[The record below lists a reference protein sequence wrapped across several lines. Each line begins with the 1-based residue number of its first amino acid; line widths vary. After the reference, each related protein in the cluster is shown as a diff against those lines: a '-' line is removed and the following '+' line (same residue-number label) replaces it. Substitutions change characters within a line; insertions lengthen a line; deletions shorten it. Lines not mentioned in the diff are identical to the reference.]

1 MFFKKLKFLKYVN
14 SDPLFLTP
22 YIPHIDKLAFFE
34 LKTNCIHLLSPES
47 GALHFRDQLEGK
59 ELRVKPD
66 DIKVETMKVKIDKE
80 TGKKNITSVD
90 KFVERI
96 TVTRQHEIVVFSH
109 CTMIID
115 MIHITFT
122 VSKIQF
128 F

>member
-1 MFFKKLKFLKYVN
+1 M
-14 SDPLFLTP
+14 
-22 YIPHIDKLAFFE
+22 
-34 LKTNCIHLLSPES
+34 SPES

-66 DIKVETMKVKIDKE
+66 DIKVETMKVKTDKN

-96 TVTRQHEIVVFSH
+96 TVARKNPFHLFH

-115 MIHITFT
+115 MIHITLT
-122 VSKIQF
+122 VSKVQF
-128 F
+128 FSKIIILLKLYKCLWFQVMINLSEVIDLTIQ